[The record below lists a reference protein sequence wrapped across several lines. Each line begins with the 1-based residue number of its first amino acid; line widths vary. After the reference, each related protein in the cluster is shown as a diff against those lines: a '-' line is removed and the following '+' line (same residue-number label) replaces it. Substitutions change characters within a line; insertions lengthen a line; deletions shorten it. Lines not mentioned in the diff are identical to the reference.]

1 MTGFIVVLNFKEVNF
16 SRIFINRGYGKLQDG
31 FAGMEQACAEAIK
44 NAVRE
49 YWRAQIKN
57 KPKEIESRLLICC
70 APVIGVEAGRYRVML
85 DFFMETDRILNYEM
99 F

>member
-1 MTGFIVVLNFKEVNF
+1 
-16 SRIFINRGYGKLQDG
+16 
-31 FAGMEQACAEAIK
+31 MEYQNIDEATRREACERVKKIAEAIK
-44 NAVRE
+44 NAIRE

-85 DFFMETDRILNYEM
+85 DFFMETERILNYEM